1 MDEKK
6 EDTVITG
13 EPKAQP
19 YPQTAAGQ
27 PNPQQQMAA
36 LMQKLTVAQ
45 AIAVK
50 EKNRSEE
57 LSNLVNRMQ
66 ADFDNYRKRN
76 AELNKKQKEDG
87 MVEVIEK
94 VIPVLD
100 VLKQAI
106 TMIPDEKVAEGIKM
120 IYRQISEM
128 LSNLGVSEIPAL
140 GEQFDPNLHN
150 AIMQVKVKDPDKVN
164 MVVEVFQKGY
174 RMGERIIRHS
184 VVKVAK

>member
-1 MDEKK
+1 MAEEKR
-6 EDTVITG
+6 EGVAP
-13 EPKAQP
+13 EPKPDIGTQLT
-19 YPQTAAGQ
+19 QLS
-27 PNPQQQMAA
+27 QQLA
-36 LMQKLTVAQ
+36 VAQ

-57 LSNLVNRMQ
+57 LSNLVSRMQ

-76 AELNKKQKEDG
+76 TEINKKQKEDG
-87 MVEVIEK
+87 MVAVIEK
-94 VIPVLD
+94 IVPVLD
-100 VLKQAI
+100 VLKQAVAMI
-106 TMIPDEKVAEGIKM
+106 TDEKVAEGVKM
-120 IYRQISEM
+120 IYRQITEM
-128 LSNLGVSEIPAL
+128 LTGFGVTEIPAL

-174 RMGERIIRHS
+174 RMGDRIIRHS